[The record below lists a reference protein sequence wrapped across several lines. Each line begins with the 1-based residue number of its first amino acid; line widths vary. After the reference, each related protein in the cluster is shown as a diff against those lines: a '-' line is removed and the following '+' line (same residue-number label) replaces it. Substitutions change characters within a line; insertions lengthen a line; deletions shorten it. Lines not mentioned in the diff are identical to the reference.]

1 MCARRGSVLRRTL
14 GKICPVR
21 RKGVDLVSHPA
32 GSRVRVQGL
41 HALAH
46 GAALQIQ
53 AFDGMRDVRQ
63 QRCGIGSTLLGR
75 ALFQRAAVLLDQRHD
90 AALGAQLGLAVGLRT
105 GAVHMDQHG
114 LLHSPSAFGGVL
126 EVQGFAG
133 GILQMQGSGVGNAEL
148 GKLEHGGGDE
158 RKTEGHATRPQPGKA
173 AANYSGMKLACT
185 ATLASTLASERGF
198 SVLLSLHFSK
208 SKPAAAC
215 ANTGLPVAPCSTVWL
230 ATPTMEP
237 LAPAV

>member
-1 MCARRGSVLRRTL
+1 
-14 GKICPVR
+14 
-21 RKGVDLVSHPA
+21 
-32 GSRVRVQGL
+32 
-41 HALAH
+41 
-46 GAALQIQ
+46 
-53 AFDGMRDVRQ
+53 
-63 QRCGIGSTLLGR
+63 
-75 ALFQRAAVLLDQRHD
+75 
-90 AALGAQLGLAVGLRT
+90 
-105 GAVHMDQHG
+105 MDQHG

-198 SVLLSLHFSK
+198 SVLLSLQDRKHTSELQSPCNLVCRLLLEK
-208 SKPAAAC
+208 
-215 ANTGLPVAPCSTVWL
+215 NTTTLL
-230 ATPTMEP
+230 
-237 LAPAV
+237 